1 MTVGTGNAVQWS
13 TCTGAATQTWA
24 NQPNG
29 TIVNTGSGLC
39 LDDAAAGGAGT
50 NLLVYTCSAAAN
62 QLWMR

>member
-1 MTVGTGNAVQWS
+1 MTVGSGNAVQWS

-39 LDDAAAGGAGT
+39 LDDAAAGGSGT
-50 NLLVYTCSAAAN
+50 NLIAYTCSGAAN
-62 QLWMR
+62 QLWTR